1 MTLEQQ
7 RALADLIHM
16 HNCPEAFAADAA
28 NGLADASDDIFDP
41 VRFTA
46 EGGVIITGNAE
57 VVS

>member
-1 MTLEQQ
+1 MTIEQQ
-7 RALADLIHM
+7 RALADLIHR

-28 NGLADASDDIFDP
+28 DWLADVGDDIFDP

-46 EGGVIITGNAE
+46 ECGVIITGNAE